1 MNWNAVRT
9 FVFMAVAAAGLI
21 TLTACGGGGGNVI
34 QPPPPTGNFTNA
46 SLINNY
52 AFFYQGSDAFGN
64 ALAASGELV
73 ADGQGHITSGLID
86 IDIFNSLP
94 IVAAQILSTST
105 YSVNADGQTS
115 VTLNLNGAVSITLQL
130 TLASSAHGLI
140 TQFDFN
146 GSGSGTIDA
155 QNAAQL
161 STALTGN
168 FAINVSGVDGGFE
181 ETTIGGNLLVNTGGA
196 ILAGQSVWDVAEA
209 GFPIDSDDTGVNG
222 SLTPDALNA
231 GHGTISI
238 SSPTAN
244 INGSPL
250 IFSYYVVDTTHLKII
265 EIDNAFFTAGEAFA
279 APGASTQLANA
290 SYAYTASG
298 ESSHLTPQATGGVF
312 VSNGSGG
319 ITGGVQD
326 LNRNGSGSN
335 HIKQTLQASTATPD
349 ANLARI
355 DLILNANGTK
365 FEYAAYPTLDGRV
378 LLSEIDGKQAVASGT
393 AFQQGAVNPVEGSF
407 AINLSGLAVN
417 KSADFAQDIVGQVT
431 IASGGATTGTLQIN
445 NAGVIPPT
453 VPNVVLDS
461 KSMLAALDSPTT
473 GRGNPFTLEST
484 ELGSSGFTLSYYVV
498 DDSTVLLLEMDGLR
512 VTTGLMLKQ

>member
-1 MNWNAVRT
+1 MNWKAVRKYI
-9 FVFMAVAAAGLI
+9 FVAVAGAGLL
-21 TLTACGGGGGNVI
+21 TLTACGGGGGGVV
-34 QPPPPTGNFTNA
+34 QPPPPQGDFTNG
-46 SLINNY
+46 SFINNY

-64 ALAASGELV
+64 PLAVSGELV

-86 IDIFNSLP
+86 VDIFNSLP
-94 IVAAQILSTST
+94 LVAAQILSTST

-115 VTLNLNGAVSITLQL
+115 VTLNLNGAITFTLQL

-140 TQFDFN
+140 TQFDVN

-161 STALTGN
+161 STALTGH
-168 FAINVSGVDGGFE
+168 FAINVSGVDGTFE
-181 ETTIGGNLLVNTGGA
+181 ETTISGNLLVNAGGT
-196 ILAGQSVWDVAEA
+196 IPSTQSVWDVVEA
-209 GFPIDSDDTGVNG
+209 GLAVDKDDTGVNG

-244 INGSPL
+244 INGAPL
-250 IFSYYVVDTTHLKII
+250 VFSYYVVDATHLKII

-279 APGASTQLANA
+279 APGSSTQLANA

-298 ESSHLTPQATGGVF
+298 ESSRLTPQAVGGVF

-326 LNRNGSGSN
+326 LNRNASGNN
-335 HIKQTLQASTATPD
+335 HIKQTLQASTATAD
-349 ANLARI
+349 ASLARI
-355 DLILNANGTK
+355 DLILDANGTN
-365 FEYAAYPTLDGRV
+365 FEYAAYPTLNGRV
-378 LLSEIDGKQAVASGT
+378 LLSEIDGKQAVAGGT
-393 AFQQGAVNPVEGSF
+393 AFQQTAVNPVQGSY

-417 KSADFAQDIVGQVT
+417 QSVDRAQDVVGQVT

-445 NAGVIPPT
+445 NIFVAPP

-461 KSMLAALDSPTT
+461 KSMLAALDNPVT
-473 GRGNPFTLEST
+473 GRGNPFTLQST
-484 ELGSSGFTLSYYVV
+484 ELGGSGFTLSYYVV
-498 DDSTVLLLEMDGLR
+498 DDETVLLLEMDSIR